1 MPHDSS
7 PARGGGREGRLRH
20 GPLPGPP
27 HTVGREL
34 IGTLLPTMHILYG
47 IKNCDTVRKARAWL
61 DAHGVSYRFH
71 DLRGDGLDAAT
82 LNIWLQQVDTAT
94 LINTRGTTWR
104 QLPENA
110 RQIGDNNTAVRLML
124 EHPTLIKR
132 PVLVHDGRITVGFST
147 TDYTAIF
154 SR

>member
-1 MPHDSS
+1 M
-7 PARGGGREGRLRH
+7 
-20 GPLPGPP
+20 
-27 HTVGREL
+27 T
-34 IGTLLPTMHILYG
+34 TLYG

-104 QLPENA
+104 QLPESA
-110 RQIGDNNTAVRLML
+110 RHIGDTAAAVALML

-132 PVLVHDGRITVGFST
+132 PVLVHEGRITVGFSSAA
-147 TDYTAIF
+147 YAEIF